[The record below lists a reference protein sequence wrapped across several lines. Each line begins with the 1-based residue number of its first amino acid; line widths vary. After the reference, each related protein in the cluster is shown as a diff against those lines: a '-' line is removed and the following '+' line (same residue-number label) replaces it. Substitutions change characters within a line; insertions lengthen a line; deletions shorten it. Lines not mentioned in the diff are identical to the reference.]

1 MMEGRL
7 YWPVLIE
14 DRSHWSDER
23 TIEVECYNY
32 RTTLALTTRLNSKY
46 HDQQQRVV
54 PGSIEQCSF
63 GIRARVSNA
72 LWKVNKAEYLA
83 AAELKDSSGIWHVRY
98 QLCNSQTIGG
108 NDGEI
113 EIYLLQGTSKPWNVP
128 IGYVRDGG
136 NIVLI
141 RSKVVEDYLK
151 RQLIKRFYKDGRLMV
166 DIDGEIKSITEHV
179 GNHPTKTTQHE
190 QPT

>member
-1 MMEGRL
+1 M
-7 YWPVLIE
+7 IE
-14 DRSHWSDER
+14 DKSHWSDER
-23 TIEVECYNY
+23 TIEVEYYNY

-98 QLCNSQTIGG
+98 QLCNAQAIGD

-141 RSKVVEDYLK
+141 RSTVVEDYLK
-151 RQLIKRFYKDGRLMV
+151 RHLVKRFYKDGRLMAN
-166 DIDGEIKSITEHV
+166 IDGEIKSITEHV
-179 GNHPTKTTQHE
+179 GNHPTKTTSV
-190 QPT
+190 

>member
-7 YWPVLIE
+7 YWPVMIE
-14 DRSHWSDER
+14 DKSHWSDED
-23 TIEVECYNY
+23 TEYMESCPY
-32 RTTLALTTRLNSKY
+32 RSTRELTYWLNSVYNIRMK
-46 HDQQQRVV
+46 RVV
-54 PGSIEQCSF
+54 PGSIEYLDSG
-63 GIRARVSNA
+63 GIRVRMSNA

-83 AAELKDSSGIWHVRY
+83 AAELKNSSGIWHERY
-98 QLCNSQTIGG
+98 QLCNAQTIGG

-141 RSKVVEDYLK
+141 RSTVVEDYLK
-151 RQLIKRFYKDGRLMV
+151 RHLVKRFYKDGRLMV
-166 DIDGEIKSITEHV
+166 DIDGEIKSITEYV
-179 GNHPTKTTQHE
+179 GNHPTKTTSV
-190 QPT
+190 